1 MRRVVVTGVGLVTP
15 LARNRKDSWAGLL
28 EGRSGVSLISRFDV
42 STFPVKIAGLVPGE
56 GPVFEKAESCV
67 RHSQYALEAAGDAI
81 EMSGLDLER
90 LDHSMFGVVI
100 GAGDSQTPHGPAELA
115 KVFNDCRIAG
125 TDTID
130 MQNLE
135 KASLV
140 HTAGSLVYEGD
151 TMMPAAHL
159 ARHFRAYGTNRTC
172 LTACA
177 AGSQAIGEAFK
188 AIQHGDSDVILTGG
202 AQSLVTL
209 EGLIGF
215 TLLNALS
222 SNNDNPEEASRP
234 FEADRDGFILSE
246 GAGILVLESLEHAKE
261 RGAEILAEV
270 LGYGASADAYRV
282 TDPHPQ
288 GKGAILCMER
298 ALADASLNGPEVV
311 YINAHGTSTKA
322 NDKSEAIAIEH
333 IFKDHKPAVTST
345 KSMIG
350 HLVAAAGAVE
360 LGTCVLSIRDKVI
373 PANINYVTR
382 DTMMADVDIVANES
396 REIKEVGP
404 IVSNSFGFGGQ
415 NISLVVGPYKG

>member
-15 LARNRKDSWAGLL
+15 LARNTEDSWAGILA
-28 EGRSGVSLISRFDV
+28 GKSGIRQISRFDV
-42 STFPVKIAGLVPGE
+42 SSFPVKIGGQVPGD
-56 GPVFEKAESCV
+56 GPSFEHAENCG
-67 RHSQYALEAAGDAI
+67 RHSQFALEAAIQAVD
-81 EMSGLDLER
+81 MSGLDLQAV
-90 LDHSMFGVVI
+90 DKSKFGVVI

-115 KVFNDCRIAG
+115 QVFSASKKEDG
-125 TDTID
+125 SGVDVSK
-130 MQNLE
+130 LE
-135 KASLV
+135 AASRKHTSYDLV
-140 HTAGSLVYEGD
+140 FEGD

-159 ARHFRAYGTNRTC
+159 AHHFKAYGTNRTC

-177 AGSQAIGEAFK
+177 AGSQALGEAFK
-188 AIQHGDSDVILTGG
+188 VVQQGDADVVLAGG

-222 SNNDNPEEASRP
+222 SRNDSPEEASRP
-234 FEADRDGFILSE
+234 FDAERDGFILSE
-246 GAGILVLESLEHAKE
+246 GAGILVLETLDHALK
-261 RGAEILAEV
+261 RGATILAEM

-282 TDPHPQ
+282 TDPHPE

-298 ALADASLNGPEVV
+298 ALADAGLLGPEVV
-311 YINAHGTSTKA
+311 YVNAHGTSTKA
-322 NDKSEAIAIEH
+322 NDQAESIAIKH

-345 KSMIG
+345 KSLIG

-373 PANINYVTR
+373 PPNINYTTP
-382 DTMMADVDIVANES
+382 DSMCDVDIVANEK
-396 REIKEVGP
+396 RPMNEPGP

-415 NISLVVGPYKG
+415 NVTLVVGPYKA